1 MDLRELRESRVM
13 TQTEVALKMGIEGS
27 TVARLETGAHKP
39 RPKTIRKLAEALG
52 VSVTKVH
59 QAVIVT
65 KIGRKI
71 PA

>member
-13 TQTEVALKMGIEGS
+13 TQADVAKLMGVEAS
-27 TVARLETGAHKP
+27 AVARLEAGGHKP
-39 RPKTIRKLAEALG
+39 RPATIRKMAEALG

-65 KIGRKI
+65 KVGREI